1 MITLPDG
8 DEGLTISEILIK
20 TGRRRFVSDEYA
32 DDIADALRAERR
44 AAFKRAI
51 EIVKRQEM
59 YSVIL
64 VRELESEMNK

>member
-1 MITLPDG
+1 MCTLPDG
-8 DEGLTISEILIK
+8 DKGLTVNEILIK
-20 TGRRRFVSDEYA
+20 DGRCWVSDEYA
-32 DDIADALRAERR
+32 DRLKKAFRAERR